1 MRPDSDVA
9 PRRLGAARA
18 LLAVALV
25 ALLVRIIG
33 LSMDLPFIYNA
44 DEPTNL
50 AVVDTMVSNADAN
63 PRFFN
68 YPSLLLY
75 LQALVHLDG
84 PLLSWLPGD
93 REAAPTAMVLGS
105 WVSSTPTAVLVHRG
119 LSVALGTVL
128 VGLVWL
134 TTRRLTSGLL
144 PAAAAATLVALSPTL
159 IAQSR
164 IVTPDILAATL
175 VALTCLLAVRLQ
187 QSGSLPAHLLAGLSV
202 GLATSAKYNA
212 VLLAV
217 AVVTASLLCTRPGL
231 RRRVGL
237 PLAGAAAVTGFLLTT
252 PYALLDRGAFL
263 AALRFE
269 REHYSTG
276 HAGMEGNT
284 LTFYG
289 TFLVRHEG
297 VLVALAFAAAV
308 LFLLRRRTGDQW
320 RPAAVLLA
328 FPLVY
333 GAVVSTLPVRNDQTI
348 LLVLPPLAVLAGLA
362 VPSLRTAAAAPRW
375 SVAAVAMA
383 ALAYGAWTTLPE
395 PGPTTYEASQAWLEE
410 RAAPDA
416 AVVVESYAP
425 WLDPG
430 RYEIQ
435 ARTRLIDGP
444 LPAADFVIASEAMY
458 GRFLDD
464 PQRYPEQ
471 AAAYSQLFGELSEV
485 AAFAGSGPTLR
496 VFRGRKAAGL
506 TSPLCPTPCGS
517 TG

>member
-1 MRPDSDVA
+1 M
-9 PRRLGAARA
+9 GA
-18 LLAVALV
+18 LLAVALL
-25 ALLVRIIG
+25 ALLVRLVG
-33 LSMDLPFIYNA
+33 VSMDLPFVYNA

-50 AVVDTMVSNADAN
+50 TVVDTMVSNGDAN

-144 PAAAAATLVALSPTL
+144 PATAAATLVALSPTL

-175 VALTCLLAVRLQ
+175 VAATCLLAVRLQ

-237 PLAGAAAVTGFLLTT
+237 PLAGTAAVTGFLLTT

-263 AALRFE
+263 TALRFE

-289 TFLVRHEG
+289 SFLVQYEG

-308 LFLLRRRTGDQW
+308 GCLLRRADNQW
-320 RPAAVLLA
+320 RPAVVLLA

-333 GAVVSTLPVRNDQTI
+333 GVVVSTLPVRNDQTI
-348 LLVLPPLAVLAGLA
+348 MLILPPLAILAGLA
-362 VPSLRTAAAAPRW
+362 VPALRAAAPARRW
-375 SVAAVAMA
+375 SVAAIAAA

-395 PGPTTYEASQAWLEE
+395 PGPTTYEASQAWLED

-425 WLDPG
+425 WLNPG
-430 RYEIQ
+430 RYRIQ

-444 LPAADFVIASEAMY
+444 LPASDFVVASEAMY

-464 PQRYPEQ
+464 PRRYPEQ
-471 AAAYSQLFGELSEV
+471 AAAYDRLFGELTEV
-485 AAFAGSGPTLR
+485 ATFTGSGPTLR
-496 VFRGRKAAGL
+496 VFLGRAAAGV
-506 TSPLCPTPCGS
+506 TSTRCPAPCGS